1 MKIKIINPDMNPEIN
16 ESMMKS
22 ARKVIAEGTEVV
34 CVCPPAG
41 PRSIDDGF
49 TKDVAVYH
57 ILEEI
62 LLSEKEGGY
71 DGYVLACFGDP
82 GRQAAREITDKP
94 VVGLGEASLAFAG
107 MISDQYSIITIGS
120 WIRWIYRELIAR
132 CGVEH
137 KVASMRSLSIAS
149 EESHSNPDSVYE
161 KVLEAAKAAIKQ
173 DYAEAILLGC
183 GVMAPFA
190 EPLQKELGIPVID
203 PVAAGVKM
211 AETLVYMNLKNS
223 KAYSYQAPQ
232 SPQLINVEGVLNELY
247 KG

>member
-16 ESMMKS
+16 ESMLKS
-22 ARKVIAEGTEVV
+22 ARKVITEGTEVV

-49 TKDVAVYH
+49 TREVAVYH

-62 LLSEKEGGY
+62 IQSEKEGGY

-94 VVGLGEASLAFAG
+94 VIGLGEASLAFAG
-107 MISDQYSIITIGS
+107 MISDQYSIMTIGS
-120 WIRWIYRELIAR
+120 WLRWIYRELITR
-132 CGVEH
+132 CGAQH
-137 KVASMRSLSIAS
+137 KVASMRSISIAS
-149 EESHSNPDSVYE
+149 EESHSNPNYVYG
-161 KVLEAAKAAIKQ
+161 KLLEAAKVAIEE
-173 DYAEAILLGC
+173 DYAEAICLGC

-211 AETLVYMNLKNS
+211 VETLVSMNLNNS
-223 KAYSYQAPQ
+223 KAYSYKALQRPE
-232 SPQLINVEGVLNELY
+232 LVNVNGVLNDLF
-247 KG
+247 KR